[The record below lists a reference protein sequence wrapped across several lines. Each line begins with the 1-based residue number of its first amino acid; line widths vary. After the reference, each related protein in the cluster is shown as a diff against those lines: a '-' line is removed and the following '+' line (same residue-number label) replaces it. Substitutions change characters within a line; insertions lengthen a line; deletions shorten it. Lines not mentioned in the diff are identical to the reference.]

1 MSQNFGWKAT
11 LLFGLDCLGN
21 LLTLSEV
28 ILLGLLPTAGKR
40 NPWES
45 HAEGGNQVMLCT
57 VLKGY
62 FQLFPCSISK
72 RSMFLVMSAPH
83 GSAE

>member
-1 MSQNFGWKAT
+1 MSHNFGWKAT
-11 LLFGLDCLGN
+11 LLFGLDCLRI

-40 NPWES
+40 NPWEGR
-45 HAEGGNQVMLCT
+45 AEEGNEVMLCT

-62 FQLFPCSISK
+62 FQLFPCPISK
-72 RSMFLVMSAPH
+72 
-83 GSAE
+83 